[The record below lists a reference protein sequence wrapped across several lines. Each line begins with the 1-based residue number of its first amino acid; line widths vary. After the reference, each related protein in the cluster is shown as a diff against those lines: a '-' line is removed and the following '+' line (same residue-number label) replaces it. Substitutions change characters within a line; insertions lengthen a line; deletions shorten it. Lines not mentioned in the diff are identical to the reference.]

1 MSSDITYCM
10 KQRGFR
16 YCSTCKHKLQKWG
29 RTNAGT
35 SRWRCSS
42 CTSTCIRARPDLSKS
57 LLLERFVNWL
67 LGKQS
72 QEELGVAARTW
83 RAQTAWCW
91 QVAPKPILSGEV
103 YPILLLDGIRVGNL
117 VCLIA
122 RTPQY
127 VVSWCWAL
135 YEAGTTWDKLL
146 STLPTP
152 TVVVCDGQKG
162 ILVSI
167 ARNWPTAQIQRC
179 HFHVW
184 QNVRNKLTL
193 FPQTEAGKYLLLLTK
208 ILLKGLHAQ
217 EDVIRWQ
224 SKLEV
229 WEELHGDF
237 IRERTVNPNPRPG
250 QRKWRY
256 SHERLRSAHRQL
268 SKLVRDQQLFTY
280 LDSGLLTQTNQEP
293 IPRTT
298 NYLEGGINSQLR
310 TKLKLHRG
318 MKEEHQRRLV
328 EWYLYTRT
336 ESPKPTRNCR

>member
-1 MSSDITYCM
+1 M

-29 RTNAGT
+29 KTNAGT
-35 SRWRCSS
+35 PRWRCPN
-42 CTSTCIRARPDLSKS
+42 CTNTSIRARPDLAKA
-57 LLLERFVNWL
+57 LLLERFVTWL

-72 QEELGVAARTW
+72 QAELGISERTW
-83 RAQTAWCW
+83 RQQTEWCW
-91 QVAPKPILSGEV
+91 DIVPKPVVSGEV
-103 YPILLLDGIRVGNL
+103 YPILLLDGIRIGSL

-127 VVSWCWAL
+127 VVAWVWVP

-146 STLPTP
+146 SQLPAP
-152 TVVVCDGQKG
+152 LVAVCDGQKG

-167 ARNWPTAQIQRC
+167 PRNWPDTRIQRC

-184 QNVRNKLTL
+184 QNVRSKLTL
-193 FPQTEAGKYLLLLTK
+193 FPQTEAGKHLLLLTK
-208 ILLKGLHAQ
+208 ILLKGLHAT
-217 EDVIRWQ
+217 EETERWQ
-224 SKLEV
+224 VKLV
-229 WEELHGDF
+229 TWEQLHGDF
-237 IRERTVNPNPRPG
+237 IRERTINPDPKPG

-256 SHERLRSAHRQL
+256 THERLRSAYRQL
-268 SKLVRDQQLFTY
+268 AKLVKDDQLFTY
-280 LDSGLLTQTNQEP
+280 LDDGLLHQTNQP

-298 NYLEGGINSQLR
+298 NHVEGGINSQLR

-318 MKEEHQRRLV
+318 MSEDHQRRLV
-328 EWYLYTRT
+328 EWYLYSRT